1 MQETAPCFATQ
12 QDDQLGVRMFVQN
25 VGKRSL
31 PFSGLIEVGN
41 IHVFYDGGILAT
53 QLAVRFYE
61 RVDIIVGIFSIGIV
75 GRHEK
80 YLLFQFFRGS
90 RVTDEREQKEEGNKE
105 NAPFFIFLL
114 KCHNCLF

>member
-1 MQETAPCFATQ
+1 MCIR
-12 QDDQLGVRMFVQN
+12 DR
-25 VGKRSL
+25 
-31 PFSGLIEVGN
+31 VGN

-105 NAPFFIFLL
+105 NAPVSYTHLDVYKRQL
-114 KCHNCLF
+114 

>member
-1 MQETAPCFATQ
+1 MTSEVVIDVQ
-12 QDDQLGVRMFVQN
+12 QKDISIALMEDNQLGVRMFVQN
-25 VGKRSL
+25 VGKSFF

-61 RVDIIVGIFSIGIV
+61 RVDIIVGIFSIGII

-80 YLLFQFFRGS
+80 NLLFRFFRNS
-90 RVTDEREQKEEGNKE
+90 RIACKGE
-105 NAPFFIFLL
+105 
-114 KCHNCLF
+114 